1 MKVWN
6 KRTAG
11 NSLNLRWAT
20 YLLLAGVVATSQ
32 SLAGVQLVQA
42 APDAEQYQDMVSK
55 GIEFLNANQDKEGA
69 FNKKFGIGVTTLA
82 VTALLRHGRTVQD
95 PNVAA
100 GLKFIESCIQPDGGI
115 YSKGSPFKNYETA
128 LAVLT
133 LTEANS
139 DHKYDKQIAA
149 ADKFLKGLQWDETKE
164 QDEAAP
170 AYGGAGY
177 GQSKRPDLSNTAFF
191 IDALKAAGNGENDPA
206 IQKALKFVSRC
217 QNLESEHN
225 TTAFAAKNPDG
236 GFYYTPVG
244 DGSSE
249 AGETPNG
256 GLRSYGAMTYAGLK
270 SMLYAGVGPD
280 DPRVKAATTWISKY
294 YDLKSNPGV
303 GPAGLYYYYHLF
315 AKALD
320 ALGQDT
326 ITDGQGMKHDWRAE
340 LIAELATRQQ
350 ANGSWVN
357 GDSDKWLE
365 GEPLLVTSYALLAL
379 DNCRP
384 TKAEKEKDQTKVE
397 KSKAKE

>member
-1 MKVWN
+1 MNVWN
-6 KRTAG
+6 NSSTAG
-11 NSLNLRWAT
+11 NSLNSRWAA
-20 YLLLAGVVATSQ
+20 YLLLAGVVATFQ
-32 SLAGVQLVQA
+32 SLASAKLAQA
-42 APDAEQYQDMVSK
+42 APADPKYQEVVSK
-55 GIEFLNANQDKEGA
+55 GIEFLNAGQEKDGA
-69 FNKKFGIGVTTLA
+69 FNKKYGIGVTTLA

-95 PNVAA
+95 PHVAA
-100 GLKFIESCIQPDGGI
+100 GLKYIEASLQPDGGI

-128 LAVLT
+128 LGVLC
-133 LTEANS
+133 LSEANA

-149 ADKFLKGLQWDETKE
+149 ADKFLKGLQWDEANM
-164 QDEAAP
+164 QDEANP

-225 TTAFAAKNPDG
+225 TTPFAAKNQDG

-249 AGETPNG
+249 AGETANG

-315 AKALD
+315 AKSLD

-326 ITDGQGMKHDWRAE
+326 ITDAQGVKHDWRAE
-340 LIAELATRQQ
+340 LIAELTTRQQ

-384 TKAEKEKDQTKVE
+384 AKAEKTKVE
-397 KSKAKE
+397 KAKVDE

>member
-1 MKVWN
+1 MNSWTEN
-6 KRTAG
+6 IATGYLFYLRGTA
-11 NSLNLRWAT
+11 
-20 YLLLAGVVATSQ
+20 YLLLAGLIVSAQ
-32 SLAGVQLVQA
+32 SLANIEKAQA
-42 APDAEQYQDMVSK
+42 APDEAKYQEVVAR
-55 GIEFLNANQDKEGA
+55 GIEFLNSSQDKDGSY
-69 FNKKFGIGVTTLA
+69 NKKYGIGVTTLA

-100 GLKFIESCIQPDGGI
+100 GLKYIEASIQPDGGI
-115 YSKGSPFKNYETA
+115 YSKDSPFKNYETA
-128 LAVLT
+128 LGILC
-133 LTEANS
+133 LSEANR

-149 ADKFLKGLQWDETKE
+149 ADKFLKGLQWDESE
-164 QDEAAP
+164 DHDESNP

-177 GQSKRPDLSNTAFF
+177 GHSKRPDLSNTAFL
-191 IDALKAAGNGENDPA
+191 IDALKAAGNGANDPA
-206 IQKALKFVSRC
+206 MQKALKFVSRC
-217 QNLESEHN
+217 QNLESEYN
-225 TTAFAAKNPDG
+225 TTPFAAKNPDG

-249 AGETPNG
+249 AGETANG

-280 DPRVKAATTWISKY
+280 DPRVKAATTWISKF

-320 ALGQDT
+320 ALGENT
-326 ITDGQGMKHDWRAE
+326 ITDAQGVKHDWRAE
-340 LIAELATRQQ
+340 LIAELASRQQ
-350 ANGSWVN
+350 ASGSWVN

-384 TKAEKEKDQTKVE
+384 PKAEK
-397 KSKAKE
+397 